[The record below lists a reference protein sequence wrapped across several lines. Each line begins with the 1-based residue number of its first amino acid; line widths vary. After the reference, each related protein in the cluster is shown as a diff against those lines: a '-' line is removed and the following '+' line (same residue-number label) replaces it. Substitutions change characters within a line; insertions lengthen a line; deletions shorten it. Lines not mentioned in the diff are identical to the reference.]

1 MAQDSMPDIPSE
13 ELDIAVQ
20 ETLGHSTPGPTAERI
35 LVLCA
40 RLRYLKNYI
49 RNPPADPDSQLDRS
63 LVISEMSKSW
73 RELKRLRAQFRA
85 RN

>member
-1 MAQDSMPDIPSE
+1 MAQGSMPDIPSE
-13 ELDIAVQ
+13 ELDMAVQ

-35 LVLCA
+35 LILCA
-40 RLRYLKNYI
+40 RLRYLKNQI
-49 RNPPADPDSQLDRS
+49 RNPPTDPDFQLDRS
-63 LVISEMSKSW
+63 VIISDMSKSW

>member
-1 MAQDSMPDIPSE
+1 MAEEQMPDIPSE
-13 ELDIAVQ
+13 ELDLAVQ

-40 RLRYLKNYI
+40 RLRYLKNLI
-49 RNPPADPDSQLDRS
+49 KQPPAEVNPEIDRS
-63 LVISEMSKSW
+63 EVIGEISKSW